1 MRTQKLKVRS
11 ECGRIVSSR
20 GLALPKQDS
29 STVFAV
35 FVALGG
41 GKTQPM
47 ASLQITNVPIGF
59 AQLLTRNFR
68 LPSVSKYDSLASS

>member
-1 MRTQKLKVRS
+1 
-11 ECGRIVSSR
+11 
-20 GLALPKQDS
+20 
-29 STVFAV
+29 
-35 FVALGG
+35 VALGG

-47 ASLQITNVPIGF
+47 ASPQITNVPIGF